1 MYSFCFIFYSLPSV
15 SKVTTKGL
23 SRLMD
28 TDIGQMQ
35 EMSLFWF
42 NHDKKKRK
50 KVTCR
55 LNLLLLCLKLRKCS
69 QGSTKKRVEVI
80 KRAHAEHL
88 LKIGVFEHLFASPS
102 QGRVS

>member
-1 MYSFCFIFYSLPSV
+1 MYSFCFTFYSLPSV

-23 SRLMD
+23 SRLCGHRHRPNARDELVLIM
-28 TDIGQMQ
+28 IK
-35 EMSLFWF
+35 E
-42 NHDKKKRK
+42 K

-69 QGSTKKRVEVI
+69 QGSTKKCVEVI
-80 KRAHAEHL
+80 NRARAGHL
-88 LKIGVFEHLFASPS
+88 LKIGVFKHLFASPS